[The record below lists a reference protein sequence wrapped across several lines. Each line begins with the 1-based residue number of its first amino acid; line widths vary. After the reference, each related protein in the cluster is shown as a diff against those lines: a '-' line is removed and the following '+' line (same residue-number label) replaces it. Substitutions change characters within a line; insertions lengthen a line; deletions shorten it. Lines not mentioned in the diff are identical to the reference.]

1 MLQLQRAS
9 AGSGKTYALAKKFI
23 WCLITTSVEGEE
35 PRLRS
40 HSEIIDALPRILAIT
55 FTNKATNEMKQ
66 RIVDKLAALAAYRGE
81 GRHPDYLDEFISQLG
96 CPAGELSRT
105 CAGALSALLNDYS
118 DFKVSTIDSF
128 FQTVLRTFAYETDIS
143 DSYQIELDNDYLAAA
158 AIDLLFDDINHRRNL
173 RAEYWLS
180 HIMTRDRENGRAWN
194 AFRRD
199 NSRTSTYGQVLA
211 AVMKLDNEDYKMVR
225 EALGQY
231 LERRHDLPDIYDGFN
246 RRISSRIRSLHA
258 DAADAARALQAQF
271 AAAGVDIHTQGRA
284 YMASQLIKV
293 ITADPMTAPS
303 AKFIDWSDGKP
314 AVKVIKK
321 ATKKTPAIYACDTT
335 TALALT
341 DAAVETYAVI
351 EKWLG
356 YLSSPEVVHWRAYD
370 RLMPFLGLLLEAQEY
385 IRQLLEA
392 GNMLQ
397 LGETNSILRRIIGDD
412 DTPFVYERL
421 GTRLDHY
428 LIDEFQDTSRL
439 QWGNLR
445 PLLHE
450 SESRGNYNLMIGDAK
465 QSTYRFRNADPTLIT
480 DVVPRDFP
488 LRVPDGDLRQENTN
502 WRSRRTVVEFNNLFF
517 KALSALLPHDGSDV
531 GHLPELYSNTVQY
544 PHHRDRSGYIE
555 INFISDNSDSSDNS
569 DNSDPSDNP
578 SPLRYP
584 YLGPLLSSLHSRGY
598 RWRDMAVLV
607 ATNNDGTA
615 AIDSL
620 VAYNATLAEGET
632 PVEFISEESLR
643 VSSAKSVRTVI
654 SALQALDNN
663 RDPKKIFN
671 FYTMQ
676 HPEMDSAQILARW
689 FPGGRMIPG
698 APSPLTEMLEGMQ
711 TVALPALVEE
721 IIQTFVSHELRR
733 SEAMFLAAF
742 EDLVMA
748 FCEGHAADVSSFL
761 EWWRVKG
768 EKTPVSS
775 PEGADAVQVM
785 TVHKSKGLEFRC
797 VILPDANQALRSSG
811 RRGEWRWVRPSP
823 QLDPQH
829 TLPDFLPVIT
839 DSSLEGTDHEN
850 ELREFHDLYTMDKV
864 NQYYVAFTRAV
875 DELYVFTSLDKGKGD
890 SRRQT
895 RELGKEYKLG
905 QCLREVFVPDDGTLC
920 LPDDD
925 GADADMLLPPGLVR
939 VERDGDRILRVAVGA
954 PCADVAPE
962 GNGDAQGAETFDI
975 DEYSVSRVR
984 FDIKYRSAGRLPAE
998 KEGDG
1003 EEEDPEELDRDPRSE
1018 GNLMHSVLENV
1029 AVASD
1034 LPRAVRILETKG
1046 LLTRR
1051 AAMETEA
1058 FLREAIS
1065 GAEVRGWFN
1074 GEWRVLNER
1083 DILIHG
1089 QRNLRPDRVMVSAD
1103 GKRAVVVDYKFGKR
1117 PEGNVHR
1124 RQVRGYVDAVLAGG
1138 LAAEAQGYVWYVRE
1152 GVVERV
1158 ADS

>member
-1 MLQLQRAS
+1 MLTIYQAS
-9 AGSGKTYALAKKFI
+9 AGSGKTFNLAYEYIKLLLGRKTEQGRY
-23 WCLITTSVEGEE
+23 L
-35 PRLRS
+35 LRNQGRF
-40 HSEIIDALPRILAIT
+40 HHRAILAIT
-55 FTNKATNEMKQ
+55 FTNKATDEMKR
-66 RIVDKLAALAAYRGE
+66 RIVRELALLSHAPLTDGE
-81 GRHPDYLDEFISQLG
+81 QSKYEPMLLDEFG
-96 CPAGELSRT
+96 CTPDDLAEASRK
-105 CAGALSALLNDYS
+105 ALVELLND
-118 DFKVSTIDSF
+118 FTFFNVSTIDAF
-128 FQTVLRTFAYETDIS
+128 FQTVLRTFAREAELSGNFEVELSDTYAISTAVDTLLASVRGTAPATDAGESLKPLSPSEPHDGSPAVIQGWIVRFMLSEMRAGRAFNLFNRTSRIHEAIIGFITRLSNETLKRRYD
-143 DSYQIELDNDYLAAA
+143 EMADYLADPGRVVRLDEALAA
-158 AIDLLFDDINHRRNL
+158 RLDALDSRRRDTCRTLVTALAARGLLDKYLKAHVLNPLRKYADGSRPDKLSATLRKAIDDPAGQSYLKGATPDPALHALLCD
-173 RAEYWLS
+173 A
-180 HIMTRDRENGRAWN
+180 
-194 AFRRD
+194 
-199 NSRTSTYGQVLA
+199 LA
-211 AVMKLDNEDYKMVR
+211 AV
-225 EALGQY
+225 
-231 LERRHDLPDIYDGFN
+231 
-246 RRISSRIRSLHA
+246 A
-258 DAADAARALQAQF
+258 DAAAMEPTLRATRANLF
-271 AAAGVDIHTQGRA
+271 ALGILGSVFSIMSRFRA
-284 YMASQLIKV
+284 DNNLILL
-293 ITADPMTAPS
+293 
-303 AKFIDWSDGKP
+303 SD
-314 AVKVIKK
+314 
-321 ATKKTPAIYACDTT
+321 TN
-335 TALALT
+335 
-341 DAAVETYAVI
+341 
-351 EKWLG
+351 
-356 YLSSPEVVHWRAYD
+356 
-370 RLMPFLGLLLEAQEY
+370 GLL
-385 IRQLLEA
+385 
-392 GNMLQ
+392 
-397 LGETNSILRRIIGDD
+397 SDIISTDE
-412 DTPFVYERL
+412 TPFIYERL
-421 GTRLDHY
+421 GMQLRHF

-465 QSTYRFRNADPTLIT
+465 QSIYRFRNADPTLIT